1 VEKVPHQIDVEKVL
15 LQELMEGSPDYIFIK
30 DRQSRFVV
38 TNKSHA
44 TELLG
49 LSDPQHAVGKTDF
62 DLFPGKADDAQ
73 RFFAEEQM
81 IMDTGEPVVRR
92 QWMVPSTTT
101 GKDVWLSESKLPI
114 TDEKSGEIIGIFGL
128 GRDITERKKAELAR
142 ERLTNQL
149 QAAVD
154 VTQAIMSILDP
165 GELAERA
172 VNIVRERFDLYYVG
186 LFLVSQR
193 TTLFEKAGEYA
204 YLRAATGE
212 AGKKLIGSGQKL
224 RVDGNSTVGQCIVN
238 GKYQLSTD
246 AKSNAARFSS
256 PILPDTTSEAVLPL
270 IVRNDTIG
278 AITIQSAGE
287 KLLDNQDI
295 SVFQIVANQ
304 IAIVIENANLYQR
317 INTELEHT
325 QSELREQTK
334 LGWDRYFGK
343 KK

>member
-1 VEKVPHQIDVEKVL
+1 VSHQIDVEKVL

-62 DLFPGKADDAQ
+62 DLFPGKEEDAQ
-73 RFFAEEQM
+73 RFFDEEQM

-114 TDEKSGEIIGIFGL
+114 RDEKAGEIIGIFCL

-149 QAAVD
+149 QAVVD
-154 VTQAIMSILDP
+154 VTQAIMSILEP
-165 GELAERA
+165 GELAERV
-172 VNIVRERFDLYYVG
+172 VNIVRERFDLHYVG

-204 YLRAATGE
+204 YLRAATGK
-212 AGKKLIGSGQKL
+212 AGKKLVESGQKL
-224 RVDGNSTVGQCIVN
+224 KVDENSTVGQCIVN

-246 AKSNAARFSS
+246 AKGNTVRPS

-278 AITIQSAGE
+278 ALMIQSAGE

-304 IAIVIENANLYQR
+304 IATVIENANLYQR
-317 INTELEHT
+317 INAELEST
-325 QSELREQTK
+325 QSELHEQTK
-334 LGWDRYFGK
+334 LGWDRYFGRK
-343 KK
+343 K

>member
-1 VEKVPHQIDVEKVL
+1 MPHQIDVEKVL

-49 LSDPQHAVGKTDF
+49 LSDPQDAVGKTDF
-62 DLFPGKADDAQ
+62 DLFPGKEDDAQ

-114 TDEKSGEIIGIFGL
+114 RDGESGEIIGIFGL

-142 ERLTNQL
+142 QRLTNQL
-149 QAAVD
+149 QTAVD
-154 VTQAIMSILDP
+154 ETQAIMSILDP
-165 GELAERA
+165 GELAERV
-172 VNIVRERFDLYYVG
+172 VNIVRERFDLHYVG
-186 LFLVSQR
+186 LFLVSR
-193 TTLFEKAGEYA
+193 KTTLYEKAGEYA
-204 YLRAATGE
+204 HLRAATDQDWKE
-212 AGKKLIGSGQKL
+212 LIKSGQKIKI
-224 RVDGNSTVGQCIVN
+224 DENSTVGQCIVN
-238 GKYQLSTD
+238 GKYQLGTD
-246 AKSNAARFSS
+246 AKSNAAHTS
-256 PILPDTTSEAVLPL
+256 PTSPDITSEAVLPL

-278 AITIQSAGE
+278 AIMIQSAGE

-304 IAIVIENANLYQR
+304 LAIVIENANLYQR
-317 INTELEHT
+317 INAELEST
-325 QSELREQTK
+325 QSELRKQTQ
-334 LGWDRYFGK
+334 LGWDKFFGK
-343 KK
+343 K